1 MTEQAETPFYIM
13 ILDRKDLNTLMSKL
27 AEHDMVKTVVSEQG
41 EIEFDIPKG
50 SSFDIKPFNI
60 MDILVKKIIDLE
72 KKQLTYKEGGQKFI
86 ETENK
91 ILEHSIG
98 LTTLIDIFNEQT
110 EKRK

>member
-1 MTEQAETPFYIM
+1 MIPQEDSPFYIM

-41 EIEFDIPKG
+41 DIEFDIPYE
-50 SSFDIKPFNI
+50 SSFDVKPFNI
-60 MDILVKKIIDLE
+60 MDILVKKIVDLE
-72 KKQLTYKEGGQKFI
+72 KKQLTYKEGGPKFL

-91 ILEHSIG
+91 ILEYSIG
-98 LTTLIDIFNEQT
+98 LTTLIDLFNEQM